1 MDNSYWSNVFQL
13 QIRILI
19 HYFNI
24 SIQLTLPIYSVT
36 IDFLEKFKH
45 FLYAFILSCKI
56 WDGNDFP
63 HYMQK
68 SSFSAEGI
76 CFIKKRTSLF
86 SPWNGNSNNLQ
97 RHSNN
102 PRLKFQLCNPWRL
115 WTLVFFSMM
124 KRHVFLKLFIQLL
137 SSKFLS
143 VAPNKPVDE
152 NVWRL
157 LSFLHSIFLYEIKYK
172 MFT

>member
-1 MDNSYWSNVFQL
+1 
-13 QIRILI
+13 
-19 HYFNI
+19 
-24 SIQLTLPIYSVT
+24 
-36 IDFLEKFKH
+36 
-45 FLYAFILSCKI
+45 
-56 WDGNDFP
+56 
-63 HYMQK
+63 
-68 SSFSAEGI
+68 
-76 CFIKKRTSLF
+76 
-86 SPWNGNSNNLQ
+86 
-97 RHSNN
+97 
-102 PRLKFQLCNPWRL
+102 LKFQLCNPWRL